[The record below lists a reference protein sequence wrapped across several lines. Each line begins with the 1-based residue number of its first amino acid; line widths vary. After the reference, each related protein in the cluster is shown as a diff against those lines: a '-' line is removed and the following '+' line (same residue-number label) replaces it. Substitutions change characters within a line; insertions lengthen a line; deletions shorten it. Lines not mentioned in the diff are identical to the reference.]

1 VNQLDI
7 GRSLHRS
14 SRRSR
19 RKSSKTTWRRLSSSY
34 QSRSLTLHHRW
45 LRRRFVFHWTVGG
58 ARFDRAVDASMELDP
73 RKVQGRY
80 FGANR
85 MTIRLVAEKGMR
97 KRPRSLVGCGSG
109 RTPRGQIALRG
120 RASERYCSNALYCLL
135 ADVQVSGDF
144 LVSKASYH
152 TVGDLLLPFRELAFR
167 LGSAGREVRQ
177 MLEGEC
183 LRPAITPLWGSSPS
197 PLRCCLERA
206 RRRAKRRTRS
216 SERTD
221 PAAHRAETV
230 TMAEGTTFPFV
241 S

>member
-1 VNQLDI
+1 VGVALVE
-7 GRSLHRS
+7 HREG
-14 SRRSR
+14 
-19 RKSSKTTWRRLSSSY
+19 KSP
-34 QSRSLTLHHRW
+34 
-45 LRRRFVFHWTVGG
+45 FEG
-58 ARFDRAVDASMELDP
+58 ELLKDV
-73 RKVQGRY
+73 VQ
-80 FGANR
+80 
-85 MTIRLVAEKGMR
+85 M
-97 KRPRSLVGCGSG
+97 
-109 RTPRGQIALRG
+109 
-120 RASERYCSNALYCLL
+120 ALYCLL

-144 LVSKASYH
+144 LASKASYH
-152 TVGDLLLPFRELAFR
+152 TVDDLLLPLRELAFR

-183 LRPAITPLWGSSPS
+183 LRPAITPLWGSSCS

-230 TMAEGTTFPFV
+230 TLAEGTTFPFV